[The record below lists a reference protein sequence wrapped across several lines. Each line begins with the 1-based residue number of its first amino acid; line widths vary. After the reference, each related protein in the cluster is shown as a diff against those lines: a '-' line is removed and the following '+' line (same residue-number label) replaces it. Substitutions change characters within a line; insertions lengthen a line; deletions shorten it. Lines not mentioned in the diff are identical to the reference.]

1 MSAGLW
7 AVIGLVLILSEFAV
21 PQFVVFFFGLGAL
34 LNALLVALIPGL
46 QPRIPLQIAL
56 WAVTSGV
63 SLAFLRRY
71 AARWFRGDDLEPGA
85 EGDDATGKTAVVTE
99 RIAPDHPGRIRFR
112 GTTWQAKSFDE
123 TIVEGTTVTIL
134 QQESLAYIV
143 TAGDLLEEDS

>member
-1 MSAGLW
+1 VSVGLW
-7 AVIGLVLILSEFAV
+7 AVVGLLLILSEFVV

-46 QPRIPLQIAL
+46 ETRIPLQIAL
-56 WAVTSGV
+56 WALTSGV

-71 AARWFRGDDLEPGA
+71 AARWFRGEDRQPGA
-85 EGDDATGKTAVVTE
+85 AGEDAAGKTGVVTE
-99 RIAPDHPGRIRFR
+99 RISPDHPGRIRFR

-123 TIVEGTTVTIL
+123 TIAEGTTVTIL
-134 QQESLAYIV
+134 QKESLAYIV

>member
-7 AVIGLVLILSEFAV
+7 AVIGLVLILAEFAV

-34 LNALLVALIPGL
+34 LNSLLVALIPGL

-71 AARWFRGDDLEPGA
+71 AARWFRGDDLKPGT
-85 EGDDATGKTAVVTE
+85 EGDDATGQTAIVTDP
-99 RIAPDHPGRIRFR
+99 ITPDHPGRIRFR
-112 GTTWQAKSFDE
+112 GTTWEARSFDE
-123 TIVEGTTVTIL
+123 TIAEGTTVTIL

>member
-34 LNALLVALIPGL
+34 LNSLLVALIPGL

-71 AARWFRGDDLEPGA
+71 AARWFRGDDLKPGT
-85 EGDDATGKTAVVTE
+85 EGDDATGQTAIVTDP
-99 RIAPDHPGRIRFR
+99 ITPDHPGRIRFR
-112 GTTWQAKSFDE
+112 GTTWEARSFDE
-123 TIVEGTTVTIL
+123 TIAEGTTVTIL

>member
-1 MSAGLW
+1 VSAGLW
-7 AVIGLVLILSEFAV
+7 AVIGLVLILAEFAV

-34 LNALLVALIPGL
+34 LNSLLVALIPGL

-71 AARWFRGDDLEPGA
+71 AARWFRGDDLKPGT
-85 EGDDATGKTAVVTE
+85 EGDDATGQTAIVTDP
-99 RIAPDHPGRIRFR
+99 ITPDHPGRIRFR
-112 GTTWQAKSFDE
+112 GTTWEARSFDE
-123 TIVEGTTVTIL
+123 TIAEGTTVTIL

>member
-1 MSAGLW
+1 M
-7 AVIGLVLILSEFAV
+7 IGLVLILSEFAV

-34 LNALLVALIPGL
+34 LNALLVALVPGL
-46 QPRIPLQIAL
+46 QPRIPLQILL

-71 AARWFRGDDLEPGA
+71 AARWFRGDDLKPGT
-85 EGDDATGKTAVVTE
+85 EGDNATGETAVVTE
-99 RIAPDHPGRIRFR
+99 RIAPTQPGRIRFR
-112 GTTWQAKSFDE
+112 GTTWEAKSFDE
-123 TIVEGTTVTIL
+123 TIAEGTTVTIL